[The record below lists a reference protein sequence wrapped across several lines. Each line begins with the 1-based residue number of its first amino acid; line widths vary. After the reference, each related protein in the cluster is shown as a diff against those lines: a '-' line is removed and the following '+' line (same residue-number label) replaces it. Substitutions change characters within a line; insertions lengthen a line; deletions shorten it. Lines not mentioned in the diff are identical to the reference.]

1 MNLPLGVAVNDD
13 LQGFD
18 LARALDEVSPE
29 RRAVALGYRF
39 ELDRRQSV
47 AVYLLLKEQLRQRYG
62 IAGNPRFAYGPNGKP
77 YLADHPDIHFN
88 LSHCSRAAACV
99 VADYPVGIDVQEI
112 APVDAEVARFVLSE
126 DEQVL
131 LRDSDE
137 PEVLFAR
144 YWTQKEACVKLRGVA
159 TDGEARCPSE
169 TVVNRLRGYVL
180 TVARGVM

>member
-62 IAGNPRFAYGPNGKP
+62 IAGNPRFAYDSNGKP

-112 APVDAEVARFVLSE
+112 APVDVEVARFVLSE

-144 YWTQKEACVKLRGVA
+144 YWTQKEACVKLGGDGVLE
-159 TDGEARCPSE
+159 EAKCE